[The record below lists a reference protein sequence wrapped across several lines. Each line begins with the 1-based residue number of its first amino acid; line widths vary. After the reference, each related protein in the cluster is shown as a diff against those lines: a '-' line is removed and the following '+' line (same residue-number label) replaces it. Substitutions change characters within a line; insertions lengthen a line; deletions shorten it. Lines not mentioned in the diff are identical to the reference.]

1 MKSIL
6 YVQLILLSALFSC
19 SKGNDHT
26 EETGTGEVVPVK
38 RSFGNPIAQPVSKEI
53 GAAGG
58 SLESADGK
66 LTLQIPAGAVTS
78 THLFSI
84 QPIENTLPGSQGKSF
99 RLLPEGI
106 EFNKPV
112 TISYALEESELK
124 ESAAEAMYLAYQKKD
139 GYYYLASNTTVDLT
153 NRKLSVQ
160 SNHFSDW
167 GIAELFKITADTN
180 QVATG
185 GKAQLKLQWYLGS
198 LLESLTGDQPIGN
211 LEDYDGYVSKVS
223 WSLATGSG
231 NIRADGIHCTYTAP
245 GQIPAVNPALVSVSV
260 PLTLYDDKRK
270 GQLILTEPITTT
282 GDEYVI
288 FNLDGQTF
296 VNLPPDQNGEKS
308 TRMEVDNFYLSA
320 SMNNDH
326 GIYLLIPI
334 GQDAKMGTGSYPYGD
349 QEKEAYIEL
358 STPEDLGSYITH
370 KKDCEY
376 CDQVFSSGSIKIT
389 KIGAV
394 GDYVEGTF
402 KADLWWMGKYA
413 PPKHTIEGK
422 FRVKREM

>member
-78 THLFSI
+78 THMFSI
-84 QPIENTLPGSQGKSF
+84 QPIDNTLPGSPGRSF
-99 RLLPEGI
+99 RLLPEAI
-106 EFNKPV
+106 EFSKPV
-112 TISYALEESELK
+112 TISYTLEESELK
-124 ESAAEAMYLAYQKKD
+124 KSAAEAMYLAYQKKD

-160 SNHFSDW
+160 STHFSDW
-167 GIAELFKITADTN
+167 VIAELFHLTADTN

-185 GKAQLKLQWYLGS
+185 GKAQLKLQWYMGS
-198 LLESLTGDQPIGN
+198 LLNQLTGDQALGD
-211 LEDYDGYVSKVS
+211 LQDYNGYVSQVS
-223 WSLATGSG
+223 WRLAAGSG
-231 NIRADGIHCTYTAP
+231 SIKADGIHCTYTAP

-260 PLTLYDDKRK
+260 PLTMYDDKRK

-308 TRMEVDNFYLSA
+308 IRMEVDNFYLSA

-326 GIYLLIPI
+326 DIYLLIP
-334 GQDAKMGTGSYPYGD
+334 GGNPGTGSFPYGED
-349 QEKEAYIEL
+349 DKEAYIDL
-358 STPEDLGSYITH
+358 STNEDLGSYITH

-376 CDQVFSSGSIKIT
+376 CDEVFSTGSIKLT

-402 KADLWWMGKYA
+402 KADLWWIGKYA
-413 PPKHTIEGK
+413 PPKRTIEGK
-422 FRVKREM
+422 FRVKREI